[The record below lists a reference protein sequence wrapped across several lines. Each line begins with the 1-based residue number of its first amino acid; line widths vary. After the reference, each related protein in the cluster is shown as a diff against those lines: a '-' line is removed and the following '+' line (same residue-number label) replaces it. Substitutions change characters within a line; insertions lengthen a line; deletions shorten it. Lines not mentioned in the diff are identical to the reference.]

1 MTLNMLLMW
10 NFKKLIDVPNV
21 DQCQVIKKH
30 QVDLMKYCH
39 QLLYHNRDKISED
52 VSICSDPQ
60 IAKLQSAVI
69 GVKST
74 VCSALL

>member
-52 VSICSDPQ
+52 VSICSD
-60 IAKLQSAVI
+60 
-69 GVKST
+69 
-74 VCSALL
+74 